1 MMLSSGKNIGLLL
14 IVGLIMVVTP
24 MYAIAE
30 LTDDGRLLPV
40 DESDRDPTLI
50 SFMERLELAVTHR
63 EPERLVELV
72 SGEVYNGLGKDPG
85 IQKFAEYWK
94 VDAIDTEIWSVL
106 EPILK
111 MGGGFVR
118 SEKGVQ
124 YCAPYVF
131 TEFPENLDVFDYG
144 AVIEESAQLMAEPS
158 SSSMLVATLS
168 YHVIKIQD
176 WRSVPD
182 MNQTPDLFW
191 ISVSTLDGKEGFI
204 RRQEVRSP
212 SEFSACFLQ
221 NKQGVWK
228 LNSLFSQVD

>member
-1 MMLSSGKNIGLLL
+1 MLLMRKNIGLLL
-14 IVGLIMVVTP
+14 IIGLTLVLTP
-24 MYAIAE
+24 IYAAAE
-30 LTDDGRLLPV
+30 LTGDVRLLPV
-40 DESDRDPTLI
+40 DESDRDPTLVRFI
-50 SFMERLELAVTHR
+50 ERLDMAVTHR

-72 SGEVYNGLGKDPG
+72 SSRVYNGKGKDSG

-131 TEFPENLDVFDYG
+131 TEFPENLDVFDHG
-144 AVIEESAQLMAEPS
+144 AVIEEGAQLMSEPS
-158 SSSMLVATLS
+158 SSSSLVAMLS
-168 YHVIKIQD
+168 YHVIKIHD

-191 ISVSTLDGKEGFI
+191 IKVSTLDGKDGFI

-212 SEFSACFLQ
+212 SEYSACFLQ
-221 NKQGVWK
+221 NRRGVWK
-228 LNSLFSQVD
+228 LSSLFSQVN